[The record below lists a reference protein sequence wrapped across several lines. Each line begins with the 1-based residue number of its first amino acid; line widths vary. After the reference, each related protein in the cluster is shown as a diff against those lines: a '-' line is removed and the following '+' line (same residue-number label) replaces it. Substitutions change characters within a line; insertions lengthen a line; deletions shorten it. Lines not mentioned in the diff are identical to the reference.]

1 MDSPSYQSSVIESP
15 SLRKHRDMLSS
26 QDHRSSRPSY
36 SLPSTTPLKSP
47 GASYILQQRR
57 QEQSIFYDVEHNAYP
72 ETEREHCSP
81 TESLSQRPIRSIRPT
96 IATPSNSSEH
106 QKHAREME
114 DTLAKLLDDKSE
126 ASRQARSSISHA
138 TKSLEALRQSQRKSL
153 DSAYI
158 STPTKPKPQP
168 LLRTTETEY
177 DVSPSRTARL
187 MTSPPAAS
195 FAGTPDK
202 KSERGR
208 RHVATSPP
216 VFSDDRQ
223 RQEQTR
229 AEDLATLQWLQNTI
243 NAGNMNGDGEI
254 DGSEHAMDITEQL
267 DQRYTQQTSVSG
279 TDRET
284 QELYQNEQHSGY
296 GQSYS
301 HQNRSPNSASKR
313 RRSNG
318 RVKEDAFSQKE
329 NIPNPSDEATFHNQH
344 SFRSPN
350 LQSTTLEP
358 RTPNTNNPNVD
369 AESSLLEV
377 AETTTT
383 ITNQLRGVYSNLQQF
398 FSPETEA
405 KLSGAITAI
414 GSQKAN
420 RIAKG
425 LSSSMTKPRQPEFRS
440 VSVKRPSSAPQSTR
454 SLTQPI
460 PFNFSERLNQLRR
473 QHTPHLMQTPNSSKM
488 KRSIRR
494 TPVSHTPIPRPQY
507 DGAASESEQTPS
519 TLYSSTPVAQ
529 NRNVNEYLEM
539 SKSPFIPLSQR
550 KKLLEKISL
559 VSQPEPTKRP
569 LTKPKSPVL
578 LTRTRTKSTA
588 IPHEEQVLHDMAQH
602 GGYKAHVVDRR
613 IFESAGD
620 LGVPKVQKPPLTIPK
635 SPVFTKRKPTPLRS
649 PIMPLKSRMQTPHQQ
664 QLRPDRTIRPRI
676 TQHSLVSSAESARR
690 RSQEKHE
697 HSIRQ
702 ESPVN
707 NSSRSGH
714 PELNRSRVTKPT
726 LTIPQPF
733 SFETN
738 IRGEHHQ
745 KQFHDKL
752 SKWKQIEKGQQFKA
766 LPLPVYPERFIPKK
780 STRPVTLPVSI
791 ALQTD
796 RRAGERE
803 LFDQEKQRKEK
814 LLEDMRAEK
823 AREDELRELQEL
835 RTLRQRLVPHPTPI
849 RDYPRIEIHR
859 STRPLTVPHSPNIG
873 EKRKRQLMLERETP
887 HDYEDQPEPQ
897 YYQHHHQDAAESVA
911 RRFDTHDDAAIER
924 ERQHE
929 LERVQE
935 QEFERRRLSS
945 FSNSGADEGHLHR
958 QDLVRAEI
966 ERQREMDAHHQQER
980 ESQQKSFSQVC
991 RQQAVETEY
1000 GHEAPEYEQNKRR
1013 RLAEE
1018 VSNAAIVQPIFGRRM
1033 GRKSW
1038 LEANDL

>member
-1 MDSPSYQSSVIESP
+1 MDSPPYQSSVIESP

-36 SLPSTTPLKSP
+36 NVSSTTPLKSP
-47 GASYILQQRR
+47 GASFILQQQR

-81 TESLSQRPIRSIRPT
+81 TASLSQRPIHSIRPT

-114 DTLAKLLDDKSE
+114 NTLAKLLDDKSE

-153 DSAYI
+153 DSAFI
-158 STPTKPKPQP
+158 STPTKPKPQA

-187 MTSPPAAS
+187 MASPSATSFVGTPRRERERGRHHVAASPPA
-195 FAGTPDK
+195 
-202 KSERGR
+202 
-208 RHVATSPP
+208 
-216 VFSDDRQ
+216 FSDDRQ
-223 RQEQTR
+223 GQEQTR
-229 AEDLATLQWLQNTI
+229 AEDLATLHWLQNTLD
-243 NAGNMNGDGEI
+243 AGSMNGDREI
-254 DGSEHAMDITEQL
+254 DESEHAVDITEQL

-279 TDRET
+279 ADRGT
-284 QELYQNEQHSGY
+284 HELYQGEQHSGY
-296 GQSYS
+296 GQNYS
-301 HQNRSPNSASKR
+301 HQNRSPNSVSRR
-313 RRSNG
+313 RRSSG
-318 RVKEDAFSQKE
+318 RVKEDAFNQKE
-329 NIPNPSDEATFHNQH
+329 NIPNPSDEATFHDQH
-344 SFRSPN
+344 SFRPSN
-350 LQSTTLEP
+350 LQSTALEP
-358 RTPNTNNPNVD
+358 RTPNTNSPNVD
-369 AESSLLEV
+369 AENSLLEV

-414 GSQKAN
+414 GSQKVN
-420 RIAKG
+420 RVAKG
-425 LSSSMTKPRQPEFRS
+425 LSSSMTKPRRPEFLYEAPAHEAK
-440 VSVKRPSSAPQSTR
+440 VSY
-454 SLTQPI
+454 
-460 PFNFSERLNQLRR
+460 
-473 QHTPHLMQTPNSSKM
+473 TPHTDK
-488 KRSIRR
+488 
-494 TPVSHTPIPRPQY
+494 
-507 DGAASESEQTPS
+507 EQ
-519 TLYSSTPVAQ
+519 
-529 NRNVNEYLEM
+529 
-539 SKSPFIPLSQR
+539 
-550 KKLLEKISL
+550 IS
-559 VSQPEPTKRP
+559 
-569 LTKPKSPVL
+569 
-578 LTRTRTKSTA
+578 
-588 IPHEEQVLHDMAQH
+588 
-602 GGYKAHVVDRR
+602 

-620 LGVPKVQKPPLTIPK
+620 LGIPKVQKPPLTVPK

-649 PIMPLKSRMQTPHQQ
+649 PIMPPLRSRMHTPHQQ
-664 QLRPDRTIRPRI
+664 QLRSDRTIRPGI
-676 TQHSLVSSAESARR
+676 TQRGLVSSAESARR
-690 RSQEKHE
+690 LSQERFQ

-707 NSSRSGH
+707 NGSRSGH
-714 PELNRSRVTKPT
+714 SELNRSRATKPT

-733 SFETN
+733 SFETD
-738 IRGEHHQ
+738 IRGERHQ
-745 KQFHDKL
+745 EQFRDKL
-752 SKWKQIEKGQQFKA
+752 SRWKQIEKEQQFKA
-766 LPLPVYPERFIPKK
+766 LPLPVYPERLIPKK
-780 STRPVTLPVSI
+780 STRPVTLPASI
-791 ALQTD
+791 TLQTD

-823 AREDELRELQEL
+823 MREDEMREQQEL
-835 RTLRQRLVPHPTPI
+835 RALRLRLVPHPTPI

-873 EKRKRQLMLERETP
+873 EKRKRQPILKRDTL

-897 YYQHHHQDAAESVA
+897 YYQHHHQDATERVA
-911 RRFDTHDDAAIER
+911 QRFDTHDDAAFER
-924 ERQHE
+924 ERQRE

-958 QDLVRAEI
+958 QDLVREEI
-966 ERQREMDAHHQQER
+966 ERQREMDANHQQER
-980 ESQQKSFSQVC
+980 EPQQRSFSQVY

-1000 GHEAPEYEQNKRR
+1000 DHGTLEYEQNKRQ
-1013 RLAEE
+1013 RLVEE
-1018 VSNAAIVQPIFGRRM
+1018 EEASTATTTVQPIFGRRM